1 MNEDAAQKKKLLC
14 RSKTTEII
22 YVKQK
27 RLVEMLKFIV
37 ILGLGAATIFYSR
50 LLILSL
56 P

>member
-1 MNEDAAQKKKLLC
+1 MNEDAAQKKAPLQE
-14 RSKTTEII
+14 KTTGII
-22 YVKQK
+22 QVKQK